1 MQHVSAP
8 PTLSCDPVR
17 LVEEF
22 PRWLERVSSKTP
34 GGVILVIDSLD
45 RCQVTVSVDFKL
57 TGVFIWPS
65 S

>member
-1 MQHVSAP
+1 MQQVSAP
-8 PTLSCDPVR
+8 PSLSCDPVR

-45 RCQVTVSVDFKL
+45 RCQVIITGFDDFAL
-57 TGVFIWPS
+57 RS
-65 S
+65 